1 MLKTAVRHAT
11 LRANALRD
19 AIDQHIYR
27 IMMAWVLVAA
37 ALSAVRVAFSPLQG
51 APDIGSFLPYILMI
65 AAPTVSLMLA
75 LRWFAK
81 GEEMDQPT
89 IRLARL
95 GEWETVSVAE
105 ARANPLFGARG
116 LMVSLLIGILM
127 NIPFR
132 ALEYFG
138 SMPALAGDIPPW
150 LAVLRGVMTADL
162 VIMTSLYAITF
173 VAALRHA
180 SIFPRMLLAVWLMD
194 LMMQVLIAQMMA
206 AEPSLP
212 GQVGVALGALLET
225 NIHKLAISV
234 ALWLPYLLLSKRVNV
249 TYRRRIPR

>member
-1 MLKTAVRHAT
+1 MLKSAVHHAT

-27 IMMAWVLVAA
+27 IMMAWVLLAA
-37 ALSAVRVAFSPLQG
+37 GLSAVRVAMSPLKA
-51 APDIGSFLPYILMI
+51 APDFASILPYFLLV

-75 LRWFAK
+75 LRWFAR

-89 IRLARL
+89 VRLARL
-95 GEWETVSVAE
+95 GQWSGVTVAQ
-105 ARANPLFGARG
+105 ARAHPLFGARG

-150 LAVLRGVMTADL
+150 LAVLRAMMTADL
-162 VIMTSLYAITF
+162 VLMTSLYAITF
-173 VAALRHA
+173 AAALRH
-180 SIFPRMLLAVWLMD
+180 SPIFPRMLIAVWLID
-194 LMMQVLIAQMMA
+194 LMMQVLTAQMMV
-206 AEPSLP
+206 AEPGLP
-212 GQVGVALGALLET
+212 PQVGTALGTLLET
-225 NIHKLAISV
+225 NIKKLAISV
-234 ALWLPYLLLSKRVNV
+234 ALWLPYLLLSTRVNV
-249 TYRRRIPR
+249 TYRLRIPR